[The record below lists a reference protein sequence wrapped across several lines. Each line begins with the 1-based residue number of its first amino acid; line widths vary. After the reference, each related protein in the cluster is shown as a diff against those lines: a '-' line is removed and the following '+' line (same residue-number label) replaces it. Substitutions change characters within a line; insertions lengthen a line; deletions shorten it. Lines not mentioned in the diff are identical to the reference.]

1 MALAAASTPNVRP
14 VGRTSSCGG
23 SAWVRGKLCMAV
35 GRRTCPSR
43 QSRKRSTSWSSSV
56 SDYMSST
63 QAPSRLKQI
72 DRRSCTGNVNSLK
85 LGGLPAH
92 PLRNTRSRPA
102 TRVWVCRGSD
112 ALQADVLTV
121 PSRCAARVAFCWKRD
136 KTIRVPAGIM
146 EGTAGEAAGRV
157 QSKSTLS
164 ACGDQ
169 LARTPVRRILSQPES
184 GGGDVQEAAANPPDQ
199 AVLQKEEVAR

>member
-1 MALAAASTPNVRP
+1 MRRSHKRLPLWGAILYSGMALAAASTPNVRP

-56 SDYMSST
+56 SGYMSST

-72 DRRSCTGNVNSLK
+72 DRRSCTGNVNSPK

-121 PSRCAARVAFCWKRD
+121 PSRCARRATPRVSPFGALSPGFSFQVR
-136 KTIRVPAGIM
+136 P
-146 EGTAGEAAGRV
+146 GEYE
-157 QSKSTLS
+157 
-164 ACGDQ
+164 D
-169 LARTPVRRILSQPES
+169 PVAPI
-184 GGGDVQEAAANPPDQ
+184 G
-199 AVLQKEEVAR
+199 